1 MKKTAMLLSV
11 LFVLTA
17 FTVISTT
24 WKSDPP
30 NSQLSFTVKHI
41 GINKISGNFTDFNV
55 TVESSKPDFSDA
67 VITMKAKTA
76 SINTFV
82 EARDNH
88 LRSADFFDA
97 AKYPEITF
105 TSTSIKP
112 KDKNEYKITGNLT
125 MHGITK
131 VVTLEME
138 YKGTV
143 KDPMSKRTIA
153 GITIEGDLKRSDFN
167 IGSKFPD
174 NIISDKVEIKGHGE
188 FIQQ

>member
-1 MKKTAMLLSV
+1 MLLSV

>member
-167 IGSKFPD
+167 IGSKFTD